1 MAGINS
7 VQKSILDGIG
17 QTSLIQLGAIV
28 PSGCARIL
36 LKVES
41 ENPTGSLKDRM
52 ALAMIEA
59 AEGDGRLRAGGNVVE
74 YTGGSTGVSLAMI
87 CCVKG
92 YPLHIVTSDAFA
104 LEKRNHM
111 QALGAELTIVQ
122 SVDGAMDEALTRA
135 MIEAAARIQQEG
147 GGFWTDQ
154 LNNADQLIA
163 YRAMGEE
170 IWRQS
175 GGDIDAFVHGVGTA
189 ASLRGVAESLRAHKS
204 SLLITA
210 VEPAESAVLSGG
222 RTGGHK
228 IEGLG
233 AGFVVPLWEPS
244 LVDEIAPVSTEEATD
259 MARRL
264 AREEALYAGIS
275 TGANLVQAIKLAE
288 RLGPAATVVTIM
300 ADSGLKYSSG
310 NIYRSV

>member
-1 MAGINS
+1 MM
-7 VQKSILDGIG
+7 
-17 QTSLIQLGAIV
+17 
-28 PSGCARIL
+28 IL
-36 LKVES
+36 LYSITAV
-41 ENPTGSLKDRM
+41 TGILMLYSLKQYRTRGEM
-52 ALAMIEA
+52 W
-59 AEGDGRLRAGGNVVE
+59 GRNV
-74 YTGGSTGVSLAMI
+74 AMI

-111 QALGAELTIVQ
+111 QALGAELTIIQ

-264 AREEALYAGIS
+264 DREEALFAGIS
-275 TGANLVQAIKLAE
+275 TGANVVQAIKLAE